1 MKRNDWKKHHAR
13 LQEVTKAGD
22 TRGIHAAWKKLR
34 QSTTQKLIDE
44 MPLTSKIRLGISR
57 MTRGG

>member
-13 LQEVTKAGD
+13 LQEVTESGD
-22 TRGIHAAWKKLR
+22 TRGIHDAWKKLR

-44 MPLTSKIRLGISR
+44 MPLTSKIRLSVSR
-57 MTRGG
+57 MTRG